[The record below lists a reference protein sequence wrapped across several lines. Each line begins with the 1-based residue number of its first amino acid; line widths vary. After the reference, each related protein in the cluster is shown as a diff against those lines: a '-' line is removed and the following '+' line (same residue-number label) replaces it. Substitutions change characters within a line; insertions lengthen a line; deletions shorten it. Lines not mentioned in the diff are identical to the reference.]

1 MKKRFFAMFLAT
13 AMALSLV
20 SISAANVSVSST
32 ASNPKTDIS
41 PKTASEIVALSFMK
55 NSLNSNI
62 EISETTPFY
71 DLDGNITAY
80 CVSFHLSQEPKGY
93 VLISLLTSEDPIVE
107 FSFEGPGLVDTIQ
120 RSTQSKLSRTP
131 TINSNFETSPIYYLG
146 AGALFLQ
153 DSSNS
158 YLYDVFQILILI
170 TIVLHLRYLL
180 IHFPLQT
187 ESLIGQTQALTLIP
201 SIRLLVL
208 EMDRTT
214 GL

>member
-80 CVSFHLSQEPKGY
+80 CVLFTSLKSQKGM
-93 VLISLLTSEDPIVE
+93 SLLVS
-107 FSFEGPGLVDTIQ
+107 
-120 RSTQSKLSRTP
+120 
-131 TINSNFETSPIYYLG
+131 
-146 AGALFLQ
+146 
-153 DSSNS
+153 
-158 YLYDVFQILILI
+158 
-170 TIVLHLRYLL
+170 
-180 IHFPLQT
+180 
-187 ESLIGQTQALTLIP
+187 
-201 SIRLLVL
+201 
-208 EMDRTT
+208 
-214 GL
+214 

>member
-71 DLDGNITAY
+71 DLDVTSPPTAFLFT
-80 CVSFHLSQEPKGY
+80 SLKSQKGM
-93 VLISLLTSEDPIVE
+93 SLLVS
-107 FSFEGPGLVDTIQ
+107 
-120 RSTQSKLSRTP
+120 
-131 TINSNFETSPIYYLG
+131 
-146 AGALFLQ
+146 
-153 DSSNS
+153 
-158 YLYDVFQILILI
+158 
-170 TIVLHLRYLL
+170 
-180 IHFPLQT
+180 
-187 ESLIGQTQALTLIP
+187 
-201 SIRLLVL
+201 
-208 EMDRTT
+208 
-214 GL
+214 

>member
-1 MKKRFFAMFLAT
+1 MSVKKEVNDEKTIFCDVPCNS
-13 AMALSLV
+13 MALSLV

-93 VLISLLTSEDPIVE
+93 ALISLLTSEDPIVE
-107 FSFEGPGLVDTIQ
+107 FSFEAPV
-120 RSTQSKLSRTP
+120 
-131 TINSNFETSPIYYLG
+131 
-146 AGALFLQ
+146 
-153 DSSNS
+153 
-158 YLYDVFQILILI
+158 
-170 TIVLHLRYLL
+170 
-180 IHFPLQT
+180 
-187 ESLIGQTQALTLIP
+187 
-201 SIRLLVL
+201 
-208 EMDRTT
+208 
-214 GL
+214 

>member
-71 DLDGNITAY
+71 DLDGKPPTAFLFT
-80 CVSFHLSQEPKGY
+80 SLKSQKGM
-93 VLISLLTSEDPIVE
+93 SLLVS
-107 FSFEGPGLVDTIQ
+107 
-120 RSTQSKLSRTP
+120 
-131 TINSNFETSPIYYLG
+131 
-146 AGALFLQ
+146 
-153 DSSNS
+153 
-158 YLYDVFQILILI
+158 
-170 TIVLHLRYLL
+170 
-180 IHFPLQT
+180 
-187 ESLIGQTQALTLIP
+187 
-201 SIRLLVL
+201 
-208 EMDRTT
+208 
-214 GL
+214 

>member
-120 RSTQSKLSRTP
+120 RST
-131 TINSNFETSPIYYLG
+131 
-146 AGALFLQ
+146 
-153 DSSNS
+153 
-158 YLYDVFQILILI
+158 
-170 TIVLHLRYLL
+170 
-180 IHFPLQT
+180 
-187 ESLIGQTQALTLIP
+187 
-201 SIRLLVL
+201 
-208 EMDRTT
+208 
-214 GL
+214 

>member
-93 VLISLLTSEDPIVE
+93 VLISLLTSEDPIE
-107 FSFEGPGLVDTIQ
+107 
-120 RSTQSKLSRTP
+120 
-131 TINSNFETSPIYYLG
+131 
-146 AGALFLQ
+146 
-153 DSSNS
+153 
-158 YLYDVFQILILI
+158 
-170 TIVLHLRYLL
+170 
-180 IHFPLQT
+180 
-187 ESLIGQTQALTLIP
+187 
-201 SIRLLVL
+201 
-208 EMDRTT
+208 
-214 GL
+214 

>member
-55 NSLNSNI
+55 NSLNINI

-158 YLYDVFQILILI
+158 YLYDVV
-170 TIVLHLRYLL
+170 TK
-180 IHFPLQT
+180 
-187 ESLIGQTQALTLIP
+187 E
-201 SIRLLVL
+201 
-208 EMDRTT
+208 
-214 GL
+214 

>member
-131 TINSNFETSPIYYLG
+131 TINSNFETSPIY
-146 AGALFLQ
+146 
-153 DSSNS
+153 
-158 YLYDVFQILILI
+158 
-170 TIVLHLRYLL
+170 RYLL

>member
-131 TINSNFETSPIYYLG
+131 TINYSLSIISSEIPENAGVFSVFATSEL
-146 AGALFLQ
+146 AFSL
-153 DSSNS
+153 
-158 YLYDVFQILILI
+158 VF
-170 TIVLHLRYLL
+170 
-180 IHFPLQT
+180 
-187 ESLIGQTQALTLIP
+187 SLMGRNKGKFFYTAP
-201 SIRLLVL
+201 
-208 EMDRTT
+208 TT
-214 GL
+214 

>member
-71 DLDGNITAY
+71 DFMIWMVTSPPTAFLFT
-80 CVSFHLSQEPKGY
+80 SLKSQKGM
-93 VLISLLTSEDPIVE
+93 SLLVS
-107 FSFEGPGLVDTIQ
+107 
-120 RSTQSKLSRTP
+120 
-131 TINSNFETSPIYYLG
+131 
-146 AGALFLQ
+146 
-153 DSSNS
+153 
-158 YLYDVFQILILI
+158 
-170 TIVLHLRYLL
+170 
-180 IHFPLQT
+180 
-187 ESLIGQTQALTLIP
+187 
-201 SIRLLVL
+201 
-208 EMDRTT
+208 
-214 GL
+214 

>member
-71 DLDGNITAY
+71 DLDGNIFMIWMVTSPPTAFLFT
-80 CVSFHLSQEPKGY
+80 SLKSQKGM
-93 VLISLLTSEDPIVE
+93 SLLVS
-107 FSFEGPGLVDTIQ
+107 
-120 RSTQSKLSRTP
+120 
-131 TINSNFETSPIYYLG
+131 
-146 AGALFLQ
+146 
-153 DSSNS
+153 
-158 YLYDVFQILILI
+158 
-170 TIVLHLRYLL
+170 
-180 IHFPLQT
+180 
-187 ESLIGQTQALTLIP
+187 
-201 SIRLLVL
+201 
-208 EMDRTT
+208 
-214 GL
+214 

>member
-71 DLDGNITAY
+71 DLDGNIPPTAFLFT
-80 CVSFHLSQEPKGY
+80 SLKSQKGM
-93 VLISLLTSEDPIVE
+93 SLLVS
-107 FSFEGPGLVDTIQ
+107 
-120 RSTQSKLSRTP
+120 
-131 TINSNFETSPIYYLG
+131 
-146 AGALFLQ
+146 
-153 DSSNS
+153 
-158 YLYDVFQILILI
+158 
-170 TIVLHLRYLL
+170 
-180 IHFPLQT
+180 
-187 ESLIGQTQALTLIP
+187 
-201 SIRLLVL
+201 
-208 EMDRTT
+208 
-214 GL
+214 